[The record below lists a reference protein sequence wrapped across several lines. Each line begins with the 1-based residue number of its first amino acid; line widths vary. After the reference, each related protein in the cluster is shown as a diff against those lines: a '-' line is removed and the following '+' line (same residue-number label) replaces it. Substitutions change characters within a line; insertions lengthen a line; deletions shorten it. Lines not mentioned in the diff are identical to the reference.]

1 MKAIISYRNEN
12 KKDKCLPFFNSD
24 KLVDFLCESKFG
36 KCIAYTLYHVFKI
49 DHITFEQLK

>member
-12 KKDKCLPFFNSD
+12 KKESVLPFFNSE

-36 KCIAYTLYHVFKI
+36 KCIAFTLFLCIKSRSYN
-49 DHITFEQLK
+49 L